1 MSLFTTVDN
10 QQMLWNLINKNKT
23 FALCFTTH
31 QQMQSWFRNIIEKF
45 HINNNEPVNMIQLKQ
60 MNTTVIQYIIQDIKN
75 IQNTNA
81 SENDK
86 NVPVYEN
93 ETQQS
98 KPKTDTTDTVTEPEN
113 NILNSFEERQKDY
126 YSLLEPQKPTHIDF
140 TETKDEGVSI
150 DDYNAKQEQYEKNI
164 NVTNPLMEEN
174 KQIKETLVN
183 VQNEIADLRNIIQ
196 QMKNDFIKNNVNDI
210 VEDIIDDIV

>member
-1 MSLFTTVDN
+1 M
-10 QQMLWNLINKNKT
+10 
-23 FALCFTTH
+23 
-31 QQMQSWFRNIIEKF
+31 
-45 HINNNEPVNMIQLKQ
+45 
-60 MNTTVIQYIIQDIKN
+60 
-75 IQNTNA
+75 
-81 SENDK
+81 
-86 NVPVYEN
+86 
-93 ETQQS
+93 
-98 KPKTDTTDTVTEPEN
+98 
-113 NILNSFEERQKDY
+113 
-126 YSLLEPQKPTHIDF
+126 EPQKPTHIDF

-210 VEDIIDDIV
+210 VEDIIDEIV